1 MTQPSEQK
9 NIMTRPFTGI
19 IHFKVTKGI
28 QLKSGITMVSHA
40 SEVLS
45 TKEKKKDQL
54 KWFKIQLKAFTF
66 IQKEVNLAA
75 SRGIKLS

>member
-9 NIMTRPFTGI
+9 NIMSRPLTGI
-19 IHFKVTKGI
+19 IHFTVTKGI
-28 QLKSGITMVSHA
+28 QSKSGITMGWVPMQI
-40 SEVLS
+40 
-45 TKEKKKDQL
+45 KFYQL
-54 KWFKIQLKAFTF
+54 KWEKIQLKAFTL